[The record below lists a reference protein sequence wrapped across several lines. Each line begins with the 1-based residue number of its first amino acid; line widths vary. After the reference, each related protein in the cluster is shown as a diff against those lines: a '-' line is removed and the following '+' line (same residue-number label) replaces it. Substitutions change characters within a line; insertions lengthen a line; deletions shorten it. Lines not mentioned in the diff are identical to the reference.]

1 MKQCCFKI
9 CSVVLVVC
17 AICCL
22 TAMVFIG
29 PPEPELCALCGNGE
43 GRPYHAPCV
52 LECSTGI
59 LTELA
64 IYDPEPTQAGELAP
78 EQDLDRHFFQAAC
91 GGRIVRTVDRSPDL
105 QRCTAYVP
113 ETGGRLDKRLFCRA
127 CRKLAAR
134 AGGPYVLVD
143 LLDPGNITAY
153 PIEAGG
159 ACRMRGYT
167 VSVHRAEGR
176 HQIEVTAKLF

>member
-1 MKQCCFKI
+1 MKHKLRGITGI
-9 CSVVLVVC
+9 CAAGLLLWAFFV
-17 AICCL
+17 IN
-22 TAMVFIG
+22 

-64 IYDPEPTQAGELAP
+64 VYDPEPTQAGELAP

-113 ETGGRLDKRLFCRA
+113 DTGGRLAKRLFCRA

-167 VSVHRAEGR
+167 VSIHEAEGR
-176 HQIEVTAKLF
+176 HQIEVTVKLF